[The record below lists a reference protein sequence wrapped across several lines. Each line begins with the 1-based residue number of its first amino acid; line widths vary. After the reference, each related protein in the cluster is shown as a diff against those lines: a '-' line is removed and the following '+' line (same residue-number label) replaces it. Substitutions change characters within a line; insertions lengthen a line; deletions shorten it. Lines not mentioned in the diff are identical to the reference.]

1 MGFTDTLMVS
11 GGICTVTMSE
21 YSTPVSIAFEFQRST
36 IQSAHEVVENG
47 IEAQKQFN
55 AAMVDGFGPARDA
68 SERNTDLVRTG
79 VDTYF
84 DAIEAVVPAGSGV
97 EEVRELTHEQLDL
110 FEESQLDAID
120 QFASGFDE
128 STETT
133 GEMLDEFLSAL
144 DEQVTTL
151 LNAHEDLEGQTI
163 EMLERLEDGIEDLQA
178 EFEARGEEMQEQLEA
193 QAEAIQEQL
202 EDVTENV
209 QEAASETTE
218 LSA

>member
-1 MGFTDTLMVS
+1 MVFTVIFIMLEA
-11 GGICTVTMSE
+11 ICPVTMSE
-21 YSTPVSIAFEFQRST
+21 YSTPVSVAFEFQRST

-47 IEAQKQFN
+47 IEAQKQFS

-68 SERNTDLVRTG
+68 SERNADIVRTG

-97 EEVRELTHEQLDL
+97 EEVREITHEQLDL

-120 QFASGFDE
+120 QLESGFDE
-128 STETT
+128 SAETT

-163 EMLERLEDGIEDLQA
+163 EMLERLEDSLEDLQA

>member
-1 MGFTDTLMVS
+1 
-11 GGICTVTMSE
+11 MSE
-21 YSTPVSIAFEFQRST
+21 YSTPVSVAFEFQRST

-97 EEVRELTHEQLDL
+97 DEVREITHEQLNL

-120 QFASGFDE
+120 QLEGGFDE
-128 STETT
+128 STQTT
-133 GEMLDEFLSAL
+133 DEMLDEFLSAL
-144 DEQVTTL
+144 NEQVTTL

>member
-1 MGFTDTLMVS
+1 MVFTDTLITSAVVCS
-11 GGICTVTMSE
+11 VTMSE
-21 YSTPVSIAFEFQRST
+21 YSTPVSVAFEFQRST

-97 EEVRELTHEQLDL
+97 DEVREITHEQLNL

-120 QFASGFDE
+120 QLEGGFDE
-128 STETT
+128 STQTT
-133 GEMLDEFLSAL
+133 DEMLDEFLSAL
-144 DEQVTTL
+144 NEQVTTL